1 MLRAAVA
8 AVLLVTAV
16 FAVRADTPAPNTA
29 ASIEAGRVLY
39 LRHCTECHGADG
51 RAQMDVIANATDLT
65 EPALYLNGSGVEE
78 IYRSIEE
85 GAGVAMPAWGAQL
98 KGGEEVWQ
106 LVNFVRSLWP
116 QEQRP
121 AVIK

>member
-39 LRHCTECHGADG
+39 LRHCT
-51 RAQMDVIANATDLT
+51 
-65 EPALYLNGSGVEE
+65 
-78 IYRSIEE
+78 
-85 GAGVAMPAWGAQL
+85 
-98 KGGEEVWQ
+98 
-106 LVNFVRSLWP
+106 
-116 QEQRP
+116 
-121 AVIK
+121 